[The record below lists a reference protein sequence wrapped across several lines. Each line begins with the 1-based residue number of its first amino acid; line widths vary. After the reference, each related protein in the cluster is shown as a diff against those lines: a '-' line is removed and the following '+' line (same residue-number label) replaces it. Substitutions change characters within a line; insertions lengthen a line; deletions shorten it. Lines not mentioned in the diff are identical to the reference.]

1 MHSAIGAKSGNV
13 RVRKSFFL
21 YPVDVS
27 LRNKRNVRAQ
37 LREASTHL
45 IEIVG
50 YDLSD
55 VACVSYNEILSSDHI
70 SRCMKIY
77 FAHFILRVS
86 PLP

>member
-1 MHSAIGAKSGNV
+1 MHSAIGAKSGKV

-21 YPVDVS
+21 YHVGVS
-27 LRNKRNVRAQ
+27 LRNKHNVRAQ
-37 LREASTHL
+37 FHDASTHL

-50 YDLSD
+50 YDFSD
-55 VACVSYNEILSSDHI
+55 VACVSYNEMLLSDHI

-86 PLP
+86 PLL